1 MNLVELEG
9 LQDVW
14 EETNPVRDE
23 VNSDMDYSNFEMSLA
38 LERFYEPDDFLCWR
52 GTRFPQW
59 M

>member
-14 EETNPVRDE
+14 EEVNVPREE
-23 VNSDMDYSNFEMSLA
+23 VNCDMDYSNFEMSLA
-38 LERFYEPDDFLCWR
+38 LERFYDPDEFLCWR

>member
-14 EETNPVRDE
+14 EEVNVPRDE
-23 VNSDMDYSNFEMSLA
+23 VNSDMDYSNIEMSLA
-38 LERFYEPDDFLCWR
+38 LERFYEPDEFLCWR